1 MEVDLKNGQGKEVG
15 LLISSLGHAAL
26 VFVNKRL
33 VGNSSGD
40 MHYTSNHLVSFL
52 FVFCLERINY
62 VSINGN

>member
-26 VFVNKRL
+26 LFVNKRL

-52 FVFCLERINY
+52 FVF
-62 VSINGN
+62 